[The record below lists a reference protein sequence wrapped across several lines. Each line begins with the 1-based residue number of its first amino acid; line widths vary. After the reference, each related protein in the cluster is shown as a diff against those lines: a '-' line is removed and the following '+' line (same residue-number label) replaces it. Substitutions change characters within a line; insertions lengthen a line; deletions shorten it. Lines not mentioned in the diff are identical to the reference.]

1 MTQKITPTTAASI
14 TLTLHP
20 GGLTIL
26 ADNSA
31 HLSPERHH
39 VCLQAAWELEE
50 LAFLIPKAFEGLALR
65 GVAGRIKELSGVLMG
80 ALHDEGES
88 TDELIRLTAV
98 SMTGFHSHE
107 EQQ

>member
-1 MTQKITPTTAASI
+1 MTPITPTAANL
-14 TLTLHP
+14 TLTPHAS
-20 GGLTIL
+20 GLTIL

-31 HLSPERHH
+31 HLSPERLTAS
-39 VCLQAAWELEE
+39 LQAAWELEE

-65 GVAGRIKELSGVLMG
+65 GVAGRIKELSGVLMD

-98 SMTGFHSHE
+98 SMTGFHSHDTE
-107 EQQ
+107 K

>member
-1 MTQKITPTTAASI
+1 MTKINTPAAANL
-14 TLTLHP
+14 TLTP
-20 GGLTIL
+20 RASGLTALPDGSI
-26 ADNSA
+26 
-31 HLSPERHH
+31 HLSSERHH

-88 TDELIRLTAV
+88 TDELTRLTAV